1 MAAETWI
8 RRLRSRYDEFAS
20 VEPRLK
26 RPRAYW
32 NWLVANLSMAA
43 RTGRLRARPLKLTF
57 DPTNVCQLRCP
68 LCPTGLRIQDRG
80 SSYAALHLFEH
91 MMEELGDDLF
101 FVDFYNWGE
110 PLLNR
115 HLEEMLRAAAA
126 KRIVTSVSTN
136 LSLELS
142 DERLESLL
150 TSGLCELI
158 VSIDG
163 ASQET
168 YGQYRRAGNWE
179 LAFGNLRRLLE
190 LKRRRGL
197 KRPSI
202 IWRYY
207 VFRFNEHE
215 MGRARTM
222 AEEIGVDRLVFGSPF
237 LDATRFAN
245 EQGTPESIR
254 GWASTLPEYNR
265 YQPGHPEYEDPNAPI
280 EKRARCD
287 WHYIST
293 AVNPDG
299 GVSPCCAVFGKGN
312 DFGSLESPRTPYM
325 ELVNNTAFRAIRDR
339 FAGRSA
345 QSTGLVCEKCPTP
358 SLMDY
363 GKIVNRQILLL
374 TVAGAIETVRR
385 LFSRGGRTQL
395 PASATPASPLK

>member
-1 MAAETWI
+1 VAAETWI
-8 RRLRSRYDEFAS
+8 RRLRSRYQEYAS
-20 VEPRLK
+20 VEPQLK
-26 RPRAYW
+26 KPRAYW
-32 NWLVANLSMAA
+32 NWVVANLSMKA

-57 DPTNVCQLRCP
+57 DPTNICQLRCP

-91 MMEELGDDLF
+91 LMEELGDYLF

-150 TSGLCELI
+150 TSGVSELI

-179 LAFGNLRRLLE
+179 LAFGNLRRIMA

-197 KRPSI
+197 LRPSV

-215 MGRARTM
+215 IDRARSM
-222 AEEIGVDRLVFGSPF
+222 AQEIGVDRLVFGSPF
-237 LDATRFAN
+237 LDASRFAS

-254 GWASTLPEYNR
+254 SWASTLPEYNR
-265 YQPGHPEYEDPNAPI
+265 YQPNHPEYEDPTAPLA
-280 EKRARCD
+280 KHARCD
-287 WHYIST
+287 WHYMSS

-299 GVSPCCAVFGKGN
+299 GVSPCCAVFGKGD
-312 DFGSLESPRTPYM
+312 DFGSLEAPRTSYM
-325 ELVNNTAFRAIRDR
+325 ELVNNTQFRTIRDR
-339 FAGRSA
+339 FAGRRA
-345 QSTGLVCEKCPTP
+345 ESTGLVCERCPTP

-363 GKIVNRQILLL
+363 GRIVNRQIMLL
-374 TVAGAIETVRR
+374 TAAGTIEGIRR
-385 LFSRGGRTQL
+385 RFSRGGRLAL
-395 PASATPASPLK
+395 PAPAGPPR